1 MVKKATEK
9 ILTLDDIK
17 EAEDVT
23 ERTVPVPQWG
33 GSVIVR
39 SITKRQM
46 RVIKAQ
52 SRDKDGDLQEDEV
65 EKQLFLQGLVSPA
78 VTEED
83 YEMFLDKSSAA
94 VDTITKAI
102 IGTSK
107 LDDEAVTKQEK
118 TFPRG

>member
-1 MVKKATEK
+1 MVKNKTEK

-23 ERTVPVPQWG
+23 ERTIPVPQWN
-33 GSVIVR
+33 GSVVVR

-46 RVIKAQ
+46 RVIKSE
-52 SRDKDGDLQEDEV
+52 SRDKDGELQEDEI
-65 EKQLFLQGLVSPA
+65 EKQVFIHGLVSPT
-78 VTEED
+78 VTEAD

-102 IGTSK
+102 LAQSGATE
-107 LDDEAVTKQEK
+107 EAVTQKEK
-118 TFPRG
+118 TFP